1 MHVSLQETLM
11 RSREEIERFK
21 STGWQSILENSRQ
34 SYTLTDK
41 ETFNEAM
48 DKLDEAAEAISQGL
62 IYDSETMHDLISEIA
77 LNIDIDLSMQSEA
90 VSDFS
95 AQLLIYIYEINNTV
109 DREEKIKKA
118 LELAKYIEHEVIHGH
133 DLDVNDKQTELAV
146 LLTNFALLATKL
158 SADETLPLIEKT
170 RELGSYKR
178 IGLDNMRA
186 LSRTV
191 ITGTID
197 VSAAESV
204 MPHSLQLKL
213 EANGLDPNVVPPLCK
228 DVYENLR
235 LTTNEIEIL
244 KQNEKMA
251 RLDVRN
257 LITKTKAEIVQM
269 IETNYNQAMNLAFKV
284 ADEKLLKSPEDV
296 KQFLGE
302 IATIMGNGI
311 VDGDWKRTHDSEKF
325 KVYTRVKDL
334 ESQLTDFS
342 RQFFTKIQDVK
353 RIKDPVKKE
362 KAAIELAA
370 WCEYRVNL
378 TDHFLADGCGKTSA
392 LMANF
397 VFMAA
402 NIPPKSMP
410 VMDRRNYFNFDVVP
424 TTNIVINKKEHSTLE
439 FKELTTRKNK
449 EWERWLRHYKSSFF
463 PQDYR
468 EINCDNAW
476 SVPSVTLGQHLET
489 LGTKTKDENKY
500 VIPEDANFTNL
511 HHCLRGGYEVAEL
524 ASAIGAPD
532 VQKLITYPLTRLNLF
547 HTIVYAETELKTD
560 TDEDIVEKVHDIYRT
575 LKNSTVYGVKFN
587 KWLNEKQEEFT
598 HESRVLAESA
608 SRGSGQYREQYAE
621 VLGTIKQRYKS
632 GEYIL
637 GNHARYI
644 TKKIPE
650 SELGD
655 DLVTRYGEE
664 NLIPNAKNPQEII
677 LRDPERAM
685 EEIAKRIISDRAY
698 QEMCSE
704 FFEQEVEPL
713 ISDAVDEC
721 DFERLDI
728 PDPEERVTF
737 MMAGAP
743 ACGKG
748 SAVATVATM
757 AEEHL
762 EIEWDNTVKVN
773 TDTHRLMISHQHIT
787 GERSEFSGTLNNH
800 EAGLLTDLAYSR
812 LQKKVDKGVGPHI
825 LIDGVN
831 MSKERMELGVANS
844 GKLLLTVVT
853 VPPEIS
859 VERAFSRGQGDGRF
873 VPTSYNLSKHR
884 QVSKNFFKDLQEA
897 MGKKAEI
904 ILFDTNVP
912 RGVTPKRIM
921 TADLGARSITI
932 YDKKLF
938 SEFLGKANLDV
949 TATCSK
955 DLYMLPQDKL
965 DESYHEKLEEM
976 GFLKIQYEEDKPS
989 IKKGTQFTIFQDSG
1003 KQKDKHPEHHL
1014 EDNEEHRRRPKGG
1027 HK

>member
-1 MHVSLQETLM
+1 M
-11 RSREEIERFK
+11 RAREEIERFK
-21 STGWQSILENSRQ
+21 SAGWNSVLENSRQ

-41 ETFNEAM
+41 ETFNNAM
-48 DKLDEAAEAISQGL
+48 DKLDEVAESIKQGL
-62 IYDSETMHDLISEIA
+62 IYDSETMHKLISEIA
-77 LNIDIDLSMQSEA
+77 SNIEINLSMESEEVA
-90 VSDFS
+90 SFS
-95 AQLLIYIYEINNTV
+95 AQLLIYIYDINTT
-109 DREEKIKKA
+109 EKKEDKIRKA

-133 DLDVNDKQTELAV
+133 DLVVNDKQTELAV
-146 LLTNFALLATKL
+146 LLTNFALLATEL
-158 SADETLPLIEKT
+158 NADDTLPLIKKT
-170 RELGSYKR
+170 RELGAYKR

-197 VSAAESV
+197 VSAAESRI
-204 MPHSLQLKL
+204 PESLQIKLKR
-213 EANGLDPNVVPPLCK
+213 NGLDPKVVPPLCK
-228 DVYENLR
+228 DVYEKLE
-235 LTTNEIEIL
+235 LTGDEINIL
-244 KQNEKMA
+244 KENEKMA

-284 ADEKLLKSPEDV
+284 ADEKSLKSPEDV
-296 KQFLGE
+296 KNLLGQ

-334 ESQLTDFS
+334 ESQLNDFS
-342 RQFFTKIQDVK
+342 REFFHKLQDLKI
-353 RIKDPVKKE
+353 IKDPKKRE
-362 KAAIELAA
+362 QAAIELAA
-370 WCEYRVNL
+370 WCEYRINL

-402 NIPPKSMP
+402 EIPPKAMP

-424 TTNIVINKKEHSTLE
+424 TTNIVTHKKEHSSME
-439 FKELTTRKNK
+439 RKELAIRQKK
-449 EWERWLRHYKSSFF
+449 EWECWLRHYKSSFF

-468 EINCDNAW
+468 AITCDNAW
-476 SVPSVTLGQHLET
+476 RVPSVTLGQHLET
-489 LGTKTKDENKY
+489 LGSKSKDEDKY

-524 ASAIGAPD
+524 ASAIGSPD
-532 VQKLITYPLTRLNLF
+532 IQKLITYPMTRLNLF
-547 HTIVYAETELKTD
+547 HTIVYAETELKTE
-560 TDEDIVEKVHDIYRT
+560 TDEDIVEKVRDVYRH
-575 LKNSTVYGVKFN
+575 LKGSEVYGVKFN
-587 KWLNEKQEEFT
+587 KWLNEKQQEFAN
-598 HESRVLAESA
+598 ESRILAEGA
-608 SRGSGQYREQYAE
+608 SKGIGEYREQYAE
-621 VLGTIKQRYKS
+621 VLNTIKQRYKS

-637 GNHARYI
+637 GNHTRYI
-644 TKKIPE
+644 TKKIPD
-650 SELGD
+650 SELKD
-655 DLVTRYGEE
+655 DLVTRYGKE
-664 NLIPNAKNPQEII
+664 NLIPNATNPKEII
-677 LRDPERAM
+677 LRDPEQAI
-685 EEIAKRIISDRAY
+685 EEIAKRIIEDRAY
-698 QEMCSE
+698 QNMCDE
-704 FFEQEVEPL
+704 FFAQEVEPL

-721 DFERLDI
+721 GFERLDI
-728 PDPEERVTF
+728 PDPEDRVTF

-762 EIEWDNTVKVN
+762 DVEWDNTVKVN
-773 TDTHRLMISHQHIT
+773 TDTHRLMISHPHIT

-812 LQKKVDKGVGPHI
+812 LQKKVKQGVGPHI

-831 MSKERMELGVANS
+831 MSKERMDLGIANS

-873 VPTSYNLSKHR
+873 VPTSYNLSKHK
-884 QVSKNFFKDLQEA
+884 QVSKNFFKDLQAA
-897 MGKKAEI
+897 MGKNAEI

-921 TADLGARSITI
+921 AADLGSRSITI

-938 SEFLGKANLDV
+938 SEFLAKANIDV
-949 TATCSK
+949 TATCSGE
-955 DLYMLPQDKL
+955 LYMLPKDKV

-976 GFLKIQYEEDKPS
+976 GFLKIRYEEEKPS
-989 IKKGTQFTIFQDSG
+989 IKKGAQFTIFKDSG
-1003 KQKDKHPEHHL
+1003 KQKDKYPEPHL
-1014 EDNEEHRRRPKGG
+1014 EDDQEHRRG
-1027 HK
+1027 HRGTHK

>member
-1 MHVSLQETLM
+1 M
-11 RSREEIERFK
+11 RTRLEIERFK
-21 STGWQSILENSRQ
+21 SAGWNSVLENSRQ
-34 SYTLTDK
+34 SYTLTDQ
-41 ETFNEAM
+41 ETFNKAM
-48 DKLDEAAEAISQGL
+48 DKLDEAAEAIGEGI
-62 IYDSETMHDLISEIA
+62 IYDPETMHQLIAEIA
-77 LNIDIDLSMQSEA
+77 SNIDIDLSMESEA

-95 AQLLIYIYEINNTV
+95 TQLLIDIYEINNTV
-109 DREEKIKKA
+109 EKEKKIEKA
-118 LELAKYIEHEVIHGH
+118 LELAKYIEHKIIHGH
-133 DLDVNDKQTELAV
+133 DIVVNDKQTELSV

-158 SADETLPLIEKT
+158 SADETLPLIDKT
-170 RELGSYKR
+170 RELGAYKR

-204 MPHSLQLKL
+204 IPLSLQKKLK
-213 EANGLDPNVVPPLCK
+213 ENGLDPKVVPPLCK
-228 DVYENLR
+228 DVYEALE
-235 LTTNEIEIL
+235 LTSTEIDIL
-244 KQNEKMA
+244 KDNEKMA
-251 RLDVRN
+251 RLDVTN

-269 IETNYNQAMNLAFKV
+269 IEGNYNEAMNLAFKV
-284 ADEKLLKSPEDV
+284 ADENLLKSHEDV
-296 KQFLGE
+296 KQFLGD
-302 IATIMGNGI
+302 IATIMSDGI

-334 ESQLTDFS
+334 ESQLDDFS
-342 RQFFTKIQDVK
+342 RQFFNKLQDIK
-353 RIKDPVKKE
+353 RIKDPKKRE
-362 KAAIELAA
+362 QAAIELAA

-402 NIPPKSMP
+402 GIPPKSMP
-410 VMDRRNYFNFDVVP
+410 MMDRRNYFNFDVVP
-424 TTNIVINKKEHSTLE
+424 TTNIVINKKEHSAFET
-439 FKELTTRKNK
+439 KELTTRKVK

-468 EINCDNAW
+468 EITCDNAW

-489 LGTKTKDENKY
+489 MGSKSKDEDKY

-560 TDEDIVEKVHDIYRT
+560 TDEDIVEKVRDVYRT
-575 LKNSTVYGVKFN
+575 LKGSKVHGTKFN
-587 KWLNEKQEEFT
+587 TWLNQNQEEFIRD
-598 HESRVLAESA
+598 SRNLAELA
-608 SRGSGQYREQYAE
+608 SQGEAEYAEQYAE
-621 VLGTIKQRYKS
+621 VLSTIQQRYKS

-637 GNHARYI
+637 GNHIRYI
-644 TKKIPE
+644 SKPIPHD
-650 SELGD
+650 ELEK
-655 DLVTRYGEE
+655 DLVALYGKE
-664 NLIPNAKNPQEII
+664 NLLPNSTNPKEII
-677 LRDPERAM
+677 LKDPEEAIA
-685 EEIAKRIISDRAY
+685 EVAKRIIADRAY
-698 QEMCSE
+698 QEMSNR
-704 FFEQEVEPL
+704 FFEHEVEPL
-713 ISDAVDEC
+713 ISEAVDEC
-721 DFERLDI
+721 EFERLDI
-728 PDPEERVTF
+728 PEPDERVTF

-757 AEEHL
+757 AEENL

-773 TDTHRLMISHQHIT
+773 TDTHRLMISHPHIT
-787 GERSEFSGTLNNH
+787 GERREFSGTLNNH

-831 MSKERMELGVANS
+831 MSKERMDLGMANS

-884 QVSKNFFKDLQEA
+884 QVSKNFFKDLQGA
-897 MGKKAEI
+897 MGKNAEI

-921 TADLGARSITI
+921 TADLGSRSITI

-938 SEFLGKANLDV
+938 SEFLAKGNIDV
-949 TATCSK
+949 TATCSR

-976 GFLKIQYEEDKPS
+976 GFLKIRYEEDKPS
-989 IKKGTQFTIFQDSG
+989 IKKGTQFTIFKESG
-1003 KQKDKHPEHHL
+1003 KQKDKRHEPHLGEDEEHGEEH
-1014 EDNEEHRRRPKGG
+1014 EHRRRG
-1027 HK
+1027 HRGTHHK

>member
-1 MHVSLQETLM
+1 MYPKQETIM
-11 RSREEIERFK
+11 RAREEIERYK
-21 STGWQSILENSRQ
+21 STGWQSVLENSRQ

-41 ETFNEAM
+41 ETFNNAM
-48 DKLDEAAEAISQGL
+48 DKLDEVAEAISEGL
-62 IYDSETMHDLISEIA
+62 IYDSETMNQLIKEIA
-77 LNIDIDLSMQSEA
+77 SNIDIDLSMESDA

-95 AQLLIYIYEINNTV
+95 AQLLIYIYDINHTV
-109 DREEKIKKA
+109 GRVEKIKKA

-133 DLDVNDKQTELAV
+133 DLVVNDKQTELSV

-158 SADETLPLIEKT
+158 SANETLPLIEKT

-197 VSAAESV
+197 VSAAESRI
-204 MPHSLQLKL
+204 PESLQIKL
-213 EANGLDPNVVPPLCK
+213 RQKGLDPSVVPPLCK
-228 DVYENLR
+228 EVYEDLA
-235 LTTNEIEIL
+235 LTSSEIETL
-244 KQNEKMA
+244 KENEKMA
-251 RLDVRN
+251 RLDVAN
-257 LITKTKAEIVQM
+257 LVTKTRAEIVQM

-284 ADEKLLKSPEDV
+284 ADEKLLKSPSDV

-334 ESQLTDFS
+334 ELQLDDFS
-342 RQFFTKIQDVK
+342 RQFFSKLEDIKKISDPKK
-353 RIKDPVKKE
+353 RE

-402 NIPPKSMP
+402 EIPPKSMP
-410 VMDRRNYFNFDVVP
+410 MMDRRNYFNFDVVP
-424 TTNIVINKKEHSTLE
+424 TTNIVINKKEHSALE
-439 FKELTTRKNK
+439 RKELTIRKNK

-468 EINCDNAW
+468 EITCDNAW

-489 LGTKTKDENKY
+489 LGSKSKDENRY

-532 VQKLITYPLTRLNLF
+532 IQKLITYPLTRLNLF

-560 TDEDIVEKVHDIYRT
+560 TDEDIVEKVRDVYRT
-575 LKNSTVYGVKFN
+575 LKSSQVYGVKFN
-587 KWLNEKQEEFT
+587 KWLSEKQEEFT
-598 HESRVLAESA
+598 NESRILAEGA
-608 SRGSGQYREQYAE
+608 SRGMGEYKEQYAE
-621 VLGTIKQRYKS
+621 VLSTIKQRYKS
-632 GEYIL
+632 GEYVL
-637 GNHARYI
+637 GNHTRYI
-644 TKKIPE
+644 TKKISE
-650 SELGD
+650 SELKD
-655 DLVTRYGEE
+655 DLVTRYGKE

-677 LRDPERAM
+677 LRDPEQAI
-685 EEIAKRIISDRAY
+685 EEIAKRIIADRAY
-698 QEMCSE
+698 QNMCNE

-721 DFERLDI
+721 GFERLEI
-728 PDPEERVTF
+728 PDPEDRVTF

-748 SAVATVATM
+748 SAVATVASM

-762 EIEWDNTVKVN
+762 DIEWDNTVKVN
-773 TDTHRLMISHQHIT
+773 TDTHRLMISHSHIT

-831 MSKERMELGVANS
+831 MSKERMELGMANS

-884 QVSKNFFKDLQEA
+884 QVSKNFFKDLEAA
-897 MGKKAEI
+897 MGKNAEI

-912 RGVTPKRIM
+912 KGVTPKRIM
-921 TADLGARSITI
+921 TADLGRRSITI

-938 SEFLGKANLDV
+938 SEFLAKANIDV

-955 DLYMLPQDKL
+955 DLYMLPQDKI

-976 GFLKIQYEEDKPS
+976 GFLKIRYEEDIPS
-989 IKKGTQFTIFQDSG
+989 IKKGTQFTIFKDSG

-1014 EDNEEHRRRPKGG
+1014 GDEEEHRRRR

>member
-1 MHVSLQETLM
+1 M
-11 RSREEIERFK
+11 RAREEIERFK
-21 STGWQSILENSRQ
+21 STGWQSVLENSRQ

-41 ETFNEAM
+41 ETFNNAM
-48 DKLDEAAEAISQGL
+48 DILDEAAEAISKE
-62 IYDSETMHDLISEIA
+62 IIEDSETMHKLIKEIA
-77 LNIDIDLSMQSEA
+77 AIIDIDLSMESE
-90 VSDFS
+90 SLSHFS
-95 AQLLIYIYEINNTV
+95 AQLMFYIYDINHTV
-109 DREEKIKKA
+109 EREEKITKA

-133 DLDVNDKQTELAV
+133 DLVVNDKQTELSV

-197 VSAAESV
+197 VSAAESRI
-204 MPHSLQLKL
+204 PESLRIKL
-213 EANGLDPNVVPPLCK
+213 SRNGLDPSVVPPLCK
-228 DVYENLR
+228 EVYEDLQ
-235 LTTNEIEIL
+235 LTSSEIETL
-244 KQNEKMA
+244 KENEKMA
-251 RLDVRN
+251 CLDVRN
-257 LITKTKAEIVQM
+257 LVTKTRAEIVQI

-284 ADEKLLKSPEDV
+284 ADENLLKSPGDV

-311 VDGDWKRTHDSEKF
+311 VEGDWKRTHDSEKF

-334 ESQLTDFS
+334 ELQLEDFS
-342 RQFFTKIQDVK
+342 RQFLNRLESVK
-353 RIKDPVKKE
+353 KIKDPKKKE
-362 KAAIELAA
+362 NAAIELAA

-402 NIPPKSMP
+402 KIPPKSMP
-410 VMDRRNYFNFDVVP
+410 AMDRRNYFNFDVVP
-424 TTNIVINKKEHSTLE
+424 TTNIVINKKEHSNLAIR
-439 FKELTTRKNK
+439 ELTTRRNK

-468 EINCDNAW
+468 TITCDNAW

-489 LGTKTKDENKY
+489 LGTKTKDEDRY

-532 VQKLITYPLTRLNLF
+532 IQKLITYPMTRLNLF

-560 TDEDIVEKVHDIYRT
+560 TDEDIVEKVRDVYRT
-575 LKNSTVYGVKFN
+575 LKSSHVYGVKFN
-587 KWLNEKQEEFT
+587 KWLSEKQEEFIT
-598 HESRVLAESA
+598 ESKIFAESA
-608 SRGSGQYREQYAE
+608 SRGMGEYRDQYAE
-621 VLGTIKQRYKS
+621 VLNTIKQRYKS

-637 GNHARYI
+637 GNHTRYI

-650 SELGD
+650 SELED
-655 DLVTRYGEE
+655 DLITRYGKE
-664 NLIPNAKNPQEII
+664 NLIPNAKHPEEII
-677 LRDPERAM
+677 IRDPEQAI
-685 EEIAKRIISDRAY
+685 EEIAKRIIADRAY
-698 QEMCSE
+698 QNMCNE
-704 FFEQEVEPL
+704 FFTQEVEPL

-721 DFERLDI
+721 GFERLEI
-728 PDPEERVTF
+728 PEPDDRVTF

-748 SAVATVATM
+748 SAVATVASM

-762 EIEWDNTVKVN
+762 DIEWDNTVKVN
-773 TDTHRLMISHQHIT
+773 TDTHRLMISHSTIT

-831 MSKERMELGVANS
+831 MSKERMELGMANS

-884 QVSKNFFKDLQEA
+884 QVSKNFFKDLEAA
-897 MGKKAEI
+897 MGKNAEI

-912 RGVTPKRIM
+912 KGVTPKRIM
-921 TADLGARSITI
+921 TADLGRRSITI

-938 SEFLGKANLDV
+938 SEFLAKANIDV
-949 TATCSK
+949 TATRSK
-955 DLYMLPQDKL
+955 DLYMLPQDKI

-976 GFLKIQYEEDKPS
+976 GFLKIRYEEDVPS
-989 IKKGTQFTIFQDSG
+989 IKKGTQFTIFKDSG
-1003 KQKDKHPEHHL
+1003 KQKDNHPEPHL
-1014 EDNEEHRRRPKGG
+1014 GDDEEHRRRR